1 MSLVAWLPLNGNLKN
16 QGVADIT
23 ISGTPSYTTGKL
35 GQQALNLSTRITFNI
50 PSLVGAKTWSVAFW
64 CITKDDDTLSS
75 DWVDIMG
82 MHDRKSDDSA
92 SGEFRW
98 ETCYGATK
106 GSVAIGQYNNATY
119 ATMTT
124 NGGTLQGTK
133 GGWHHCIAST
143 DFENGTVSIY
153 LDGVLKYTKVH
164 AGGWLLG
171 DFWLGQNNA
180 VNGAIQ
186 DVRIYNHALSK
197 REIKELS
204 KGLCMYV
211 PLDWGG
217 NKNILPYTPVTSN
230 PYEHNTE
237 LGKTVWVRSTTATGE
252 SYIYGGRTDIVEQI
266 TKYTFSCWVC
276 VNDYVKSVDYYWLST
291 NTTNKKTG
299 TNFDNITSTGG
310 KTYTP
315 NQWHYVTWTFTTKAD
330 DYNGYIRI
338 DNNGSK
344 TEGTAAVLKVC
355 NMKVEKG
362 EVATPYIPHSSDT
375 IYTTKGFGN
384 KYLMDCS
391 GYNNEV
397 KAIGSNNTSCTSPKG
412 LSGTTCG
419 ASSCIN
425 LGTAPKIQYPLTIA
439 FWFNTSDLSVNNNR
453 LISCTEGGGWNIE
466 ASSTNL
472 RWTIGLGA
480 TSNSYK
486 YCDSTKTLTQ
496 LQDAWHHIVCTY
508 NGLKAQMYIDGT
520 LEKEV
525 THYTTAT
532 PIYYNNNNA
541 VFLCGESGANTT
553 TPAKTYTVNTSVAD
567 FRVYAT
573 ALSADD
579 VKELYQVGAQID
591 KSGNFYCGQL
601 VEV

>member
-35 GQQALNLSTRITFNI
+35 GKQALNLSTRVTFNI
-50 PSLVGAKTWSVAFW
+50 PSLVGAKTWSVSFW
-64 CITKDDDTLSS
+64 CITNNDDTLSS

-204 KGLCMYV
+204 KGL
-211 PLDWGG
+211 
-217 NKNILPYTPVTSN
+217 ILHYALKGTGVN
-230 PYEHNTE
+230 PNLQPNSQTF
-237 LGKTVWVRSTTATGE
+237 GTTAGNPNNFTHETKTYEGQKVIRMTCKTDNY
-252 SYIYGGRTDIVEQI
+252 SGGPYRAGF
-266 TKYTFSCWVC
+266 TK
-276 VNDYVKSVDYYWLST
+276 
-291 NTTNKKTG
+291 
-299 TNFDNITSTGG
+299 TSLAVVG
-310 KTYTP
+310 KTYTWSMYIRANTTFTMTSVGHECGGTRSVTVTP
-315 NQWHYVTWTFTTKAD
+315 EWQYVT
-330 DYNGYIRI
+330 
-338 DNNGSK
+338 K
-344 TEGTAAVLKVC
+344 TWAVTDGTYTAWVFYGRTWALGDWIEVK
-355 NMKVEKG
+355 NFKVEEG
-362 EVATPYIPHSSDT
+362 SIATPYIPNSAET
-375 IYTTKGFGN
+375 IYTT
-384 KYLMDCS
+384 Y
-391 GYNNEV
+391 GYNSNVEFDV
-397 KAIGSNNTSCTSPKG
+397 SGHGFNGTKTSCGQVDGSPRNTTAIDFTANTSHLTIPKALSECTELTTSIWVKFDEDTTASKTRSCNVVA
-412 LSGTTCG
+412 LGTNEFFRYRLQTNETALWVYWNNG
-419 ASSCIN
+419 ASMTWDA
-425 LGTAPKIQYPLTIA
+425 GTSLIDGNWHHVVTTFKAKDTVKLYVDGVQKQ
-439 FWFNTSDLSVNNNR
+439 SV
-453 LISCTEGGGWNIE
+453 T
-466 ASSTNL
+466 T
-472 RWTIGLGA
+472 
-480 TSNSYK
+480 
-486 YCDSTKTLTQ
+486 TLTK
-496 LQDAWHHIVCTY
+496 L
-508 NGLKAQMYIDGT
+508 
-520 LEKEV
+520 
-525 THYTTAT
+525 TAT
-532 PIYYNNNNA
+532 NSWKLGEYNTNSEA
-541 VFLCGESGANTT
+541 MDGKLS
-553 TPAKTYTVNTSVAD
+553 D
-567 FRVYAT
+567 FRLYAT

-579 VKELYQVGAQID
+579 VKALYQNSVEID
-591 KSGNFYCGQL
+591 KTGKMYCGTL